1 MVVINLECK
10 KIIKR
15 ETMDKVKQKINM
27 MLSEVA
33 GCNLI
38 YENING
44 NPIDFF
50 HHSTSFIYIIN
61 I

>member
-1 MVVINLECK
+1 MV
-10 KIIKR
+10 
-15 ETMDKVKQKINM
+15 KVKQKINM

-50 HHSTSFIYIIN
+50 HHSTSFIYHKHIKHESTKSQYKSHK
-61 I
+61 

>member
-1 MVVINLECK
+1 
-10 KIIKR
+10 
-15 ETMDKVKQKINM
+15 M

-50 HHSTSFIYIIN
+50 HHSTSFTYHKHIKHESTKSKFKSHK
-61 I
+61 